1 LVHPAVTIGW
11 EETLV
16 DGRVEQAATDAR
28 EGLLDRL
35 GELADPRD
43 RRGVRHSFVS
53 LLAIAVAAVGSGARS
68 WTEIG
73 EFARELTPEQLAR
86 LGARPSPY
94 TGRYTPPDEATIR
107 RALQR
112 VDPQALDRLV
122 GGWLGARQPPADTA
136 DGTAAD
142 EGVAVDGKTLR
153 GAVDTDGHRVH
164 LLAAFHQQQG
174 MVLAQRRVDGK
185 TNEITQFRPLLD
197 RLDLTDTMVTADA
210 LHTHGD
216 AAEFLVTVKQAHYLF
231 VVKANQPTLLDRC
244 ARLAWHNVP
253 VLDRTR
259 YRAHGRVELRTLKA
273 VTVRRS
279 GFPHTA
285 QVIQITRRVCD
296 LRSRRWRTV
305 VVYAVTSLTHAQA
318 SPARLAD
325 LIRGHWTIENGL
337 HYVRDV
343 TFAEDVS
350 QVRTGTGPQVMACLR
365 NLAIGALS
373 RAGPVNL
380 AAALRHHARDPRRPL
395 AILGITLG

>member
-1 LVHPAVTIGW
+1 MVHPAVTIGW

-28 EGLLDRL
+28 GGLLDRL

-43 RRGVRHSFVS
+43 RRGVRHSFGS

-86 LGARPSPY
+86 LQARPSPY

-153 GAVDTDGHRVH
+153 GAVDTNGRRVH

-185 TNEITQFRPLLD
+185 TNEITGFQLLLD
-197 RLDLTDTMVTADA
+197 EVDLAGRVVTADA
-210 LHTHGD
+210 LHCQRDH
-216 AAEFLVTVKQAHYLF
+216 AHYLVAERHADYLF
-231 VVKANQPTLLDRC
+231 VAKENQPGLVAAISQL
-244 ARLAWHNVP
+244 P
-253 VLDRTR
+253 
-259 YRAHGRVELRTLKA
+259 E
-273 VTVRRS
+273 
-279 GFPHTA
+279 
-285 QVIQITRRVCD
+285 
-296 LRSRRWRTV
+296 
-305 VVYAVTSLTHAQA
+305 QA
-318 SPARLAD
+318 FSP
-325 LIRGHWTIENGL
+325 
-337 HYVRDV
+337 
-343 TFAEDVS
+343 S
-350 QVRTGTGPQVMACLR
+350 Q
-365 NLAIGALS
+365 
-373 RAGPVNL
+373 
-380 AAALRHHARDPRRPL
+380 RHR
-395 AILGITLG
+395 

>member
-16 DGRVEQAATDAR
+16 DGRVEQAATDPR

-136 DGTAAD
+136 DGMAAD
-142 EGVAVDGKTLR
+142 EGAVAVDGKTLR
-153 GAVDTDGHRVH
+153 GAVDTNGRRVH
-164 LLAAFHQQQG
+164 LLAALHQQQG
-174 MVLAQRRVDGK
+174 TVLAQRRVDGK
-185 TNEITQFRPLLD
+185 TNEITGFQPLLD
-197 RLDLTDTMVTADA
+197 EVDLAGRVVTADA
-210 LHTHGD
+210 LHCQRDHATTWSPSGTRTTCLWPRRTSRGWWRRS
-216 AAEFLVTVKQAHYLF
+216 AGSPSRRFPPPSVTV
-231 VVKANQPTLLDRC
+231 DRG
-244 ARLAWHNVP
+244 
-253 VLDRTR
+253 
-259 YRAHGRVELRTLKA
+259 HGRVERR
-273 VTVRRS
+273 TVRVAPVPERVR
-279 GFPHTA
+279 FPHA
-285 QVIQITRRVCD
+285 EQVLVADRHVTD
-296 LRSRRWRTV
+296 LAGGSGSTEV
-305 VVYAVTSLTHAQA
+305 AYAVTSLAWTRADA
-318 SPARLAD
+318 ARLGG
-325 LIRGHWTIENGL
+325 LLRGQWSIENRL
-337 HYVRDV
+337 HWVRDV
-343 TFAEDVS
+343 VFAEDHS
-350 QVRTGTGPQVMACLR
+350 RVRTASGPQVMASLR
-365 NLAIGALS
+365 NLVIGLL
-373 RAGPVNL
+373 RLAGH
-380 AAALRHHARDPRRPL
+380 AKIARALRWIARDPARAL
-395 AILGITLG
+395 ALLGV